1 MVWVSVVLI
10 ALGALAC
17 LVPAG
22 VYMYLHR
29 GWRHNTFALLLL
41 PNLLAEGVL
50 FVWLAIV
57 RVLPQGE
64 YRGWTSLGFYGVAVG
79 VMVWRAVAYLK
90 EEIKLYKELNAASN
104 VRLSERK
111 LDQGSKPKPSDG
123 SRVRRYDRDPAMEA
137 ERLGLIPER
146 REGTDR

>member
-17 LVPAG
+17 LVPAS

-29 GWRHNTFALLLL
+29 GWRSNSFALLFV

-57 RVLPQGE
+57 RVLPEGS
-64 YRGWTSLGFYGVAVG
+64 YRGWTSIGFYGVAVA
-79 VMVWRAVAYLK
+79 VMVWRAIAYIK
-90 EEIKLYKELNAASN
+90 EEIKLYKELYAAGN
-104 VRLSERK
+104 VRRSDSIEYSDFSE
-111 LDQGSKPKPSDG
+111 DG
-123 SRVRRYDRDPAMEA
+123 S
-137 ERLGLIPER
+137 GLH
-146 REGTDR
+146 

>member
-29 GWRHNTFALLLL
+29 GWTRNTFALLFV

-50 FVWLAIV
+50 FIWLAIV
-57 RVLPQGE
+57 RILPPGD
-64 YRGWTSLGFYGVAVG
+64 YRGWISIGFYGVAVG
-79 VMVWRAVAYLK
+79 VMVWRAIAYLK
-90 EEIKLYKELNAASN
+90 EEIKLKRDLNAADY
-104 VRLSERK
+104 VRRSDSVEYP
-111 LDQGSKPKPSDG
+111 DVSSDG
-123 SRVRRYDRDPAMEA
+123 SGVR
-137 ERLGLIPER
+137 
-146 REGTDR
+146 

>member
-29 GWRHNTFALLLL
+29 GWKDNAFAKLFL

-50 FVWLAIV
+50 FLWLSIV
-57 RVLPQGE
+57 RVLPTGT

-79 VMVWRAVAYLK
+79 VMMWRAIAYLI
-90 EEIKLYKELNAASN
+90 EEVKLFKELKNAPDN
-104 VRLSERK
+104 VGFSERPVD
-111 LDQGSKPKPSDG
+111 LQSDAEPADG
-123 SRVRRYDRDPAMEA
+123 SGLRGSDRNSPLD
-137 ERLGLIPER
+137 GS
-146 REGTDR
+146 